1 MPRRTE
7 RMDEQLR
14 NSDLP
19 VLMVF
24 DLDESWEPHER
35 AEVMADTGRL
45 VAALR
50 RRGHSVVPLPLTD
63 ADLPSLLA
71 PYDPSRYVVFNWCEG
86 LPGVDRSDHA
96 VARALEDL
104 NFTYT
109 GATGDVLWLSRD
121 KSKVKERLREHGLPV
136 PDGCIAPVGCA
147 AAWSRFPA
155 IVKPAYEHSSMGMT
169 SSSVVFTR
177 AELSRQVRRVH
188 RDFDQ
193 PAIIEDFIDG
203 REFHVPLWGNGAI
216 DMLPPVEMDFS
227 DFADPQDRI
236 CSYDSKFVPESEG
249 YRRIRALWPAPLG
262 PDEMRR
268 LQETSIAAYRAVGCR
283 DYARVDLRMRDG
295 EFVVLD
301 VNPNAD
307 VSRDTSFD
315 CAARVAGY
323 SYGDL
328 GSRIVR
334 LAARRHPVLG
344 TPEADAGRPPRR
356 LARAQST

>member
-1 MPRRTE
+1 
-7 RMDEQLR
+7 MDQQLR

-24 DLDESWEPHER
+24 DLDEAWDEQER
-35 AEVMADTGRL
+35 AEAVADTGRL

-86 LPGVDRSDHA
+86 LPGVARSDHA
-96 VARALEDL
+96 VPHLLDEL

-109 GATGDVLWLSRD
+109 GATGDVLSLSRD
-121 KSKVKERLREHGLPV
+121 KSLVKDLLRSHGLPV
-136 PDGCIAPVGCA
+136 PDGCVVPVGCVA
-147 AAWSRFPA
+147 EWAVFPS
-155 IVKPAYEHSSMGMT
+155 IVKPAFEHSSMGMT
-169 SSSVVFTR
+169 SSSVVFTP
-177 AELSRQVRRVH
+177 AELAVQVRKVH
-188 RDFDQ
+188 REFDQ
-193 PAIIEDFIDG
+193 PAIVEEFIDG

-227 DFADPQDRI
+227 AIADPRDRI
-236 CSYDSKFVPESEG
+236 CSYDSKFVPESES
-249 YRRIRALWPAPLG
+249 YRRIGSLWPAPL
-262 PDEMRR
+262 EEEQMLR

-283 DYARVDLRMRDG
+283 DYARVDLRLRG
-295 EFVVLD
+295 EEFLVLD

-315 CAARVAGY
+315 CAARFAGY

-344 TPEADAGRPPRR
+344 AD
-356 LARAQST
+356 

>member
-1 MPRRTE
+1 
-7 RMDEQLR
+7 MDQQLR

-24 DLDESWEPHER
+24 DLDDAWDAQER
-35 AEVMADTGRL
+35 AEAVADTGRL

-71 PYDPSRYVVFNWCEG
+71 PYDPARYVVFNWCEG
-86 LPGVDRSDHA
+86 LPGVARSDHA
-96 VARALEDL
+96 VPHLLDEL

-109 GATGDVLWLSRD
+109 GATGEVLSLSRD
-121 KSKVKERLREHGLPV
+121 KSMVKDLLRSHGLPV
-136 PDGCIAPVGCA
+136 PDGCVVPVREVA
-147 AAWSRFPA
+147 RWEVFPS
-155 IVKPAYEHSSMGMT
+155 IVKPAFEHSSMGMT
-169 SSSVVFTR
+169 SSSVVFTPR
-177 AELSRQVRRVH
+177 ELAAQVRRVH
-188 RDFDQ
+188 REFDQ
-193 PAIIEDFIDG
+193 PAIVEEFIDG

-227 DFADPQDRI
+227 GIADPRDRI
-236 CSYDSKFVPESEG
+236 CSYDSKFVPDSDS
-249 YRRIRALWPAPLG
+249 YLRIGSLWPAPL
-262 PDEMRR
+262 DEDQLRR

-283 DYARVDLRMRDG
+283 DYARVDLRLRG
-295 EFVVLD
+295 EEFLVLD

-315 CAARVAGY
+315 CAARFAGY

-334 LAARRHPVLG
+334 LAARRHPVYG
-344 TPEADAGRPPRR
+344 EE
-356 LARAQST
+356 